1 MRRERKTTQLFLSAE
16 GLFARK
22 KNNNTIFRLRKETV
36 CGEIEKNGMRRNR
49 FERGESAVTN
59 NSLNQIVARMRLKS
73 ESRSWRRP
81 WRLT

>member
-1 MRRERKTTQLFLSAE
+1 MRRERRTTQLFLSAE

-22 KNNNTIFRLRKETV
+22 KNNNTIFRLRKET
-36 CGEIEKNGMRRNR
+36 GMRRNR